1 MTEFYVNLD
10 ATKKNFL
17 VVTKLGDGRAHIVQD
32 CKTDDELAEICDYWE
47 YNQLSG
53 LEVGQ
58 SCDCS
63 DIRDCFV
70 IRIS

>member
-1 MTEFYVNLD
+1 MNEFYLNID
-10 ATKKNFL
+10 PTKKNFL
-17 VVTKLGDGRAHIVQD
+17 VVTKRADGRVHIVHD
-32 CKTDDELAEICDYWE
+32 CKTDEELAEICDYWA
-47 YNQLSG
+47 YNELSA

-70 IRIS
+70 LRLA